1 MYYIT
6 IVIKINNNKP
16 LPIMAT
22 FKSIESNTYS
32 SVTTNLSKPS
42 YRQDFEFNFELQKI
56 DEIISYLNQITLDDK
71 KDDMFFIK
79 GLKNMVK

>member
-1 MYYIT
+1 
-6 IVIKINNNKP
+6 
-16 LPIMAT
+16 MAT
-22 FKSIESNTYS
+22 FKFSNSNTYS

-42 YRQDFEFNFELQKI
+42 YTQGFEFNFELQKI
-56 DEIISYLNQITLDDK
+56 DEIISYLNQITLNDK

>member
-6 IVIKINNNKP
+6 NVIKINNNKP

-22 FKSIESNTYS
+22 YKPLNSNTYT

-42 YRQDFEFNFELQKI
+42 YTQGFEFNFELQKI

-71 KDDMFFIK
+71 KDDMFLLK
-79 GLKNMVK
+79 GLKYLVK